1 MFQEALEQLILQCLN
16 PYLEGIN
23 LGSLH
28 RGIYNG
34 CIELQELKVKP
45 EVLALLGVPGFSVQ
59 RGYLQLIRLQIPWS
73 SLASGKIALEVRG
86 VHIEVDQIADGRTK
100 EELIKQMREVK
111 QQAIQLR
118 MDQVKNLLE
127 QRRKAA
133 ADLAS
138 ADEGFAMKFARRFI
152 NNLTVSIE
160 DVSFSFSSKA
170 LGIGAKLELPRL
182 AVLSTDESFKEPV
195 KGETV
200 NIADDSM
207 YKVVRIEGFA
217 AQLYQPGNPAA
228 ATYVLSPTG
237 ASLNLAHLP
246 REQRIFLEL
255 DLGLSKPS
263 EVQLLRSQV
272 KQLMQAGEA
281 LAAEDAR
288 LKALLIPAELGE
300 AAVLMEEALKIE
312 YGQLFARRLL
322 NEQGLAVADEAV
334 LSDDEQRRLKLL
346 EDALPVEPLAAQRLA
361 AFELAET
368 RKQKRPGFFSAFFG
382 QMCCAAPPAASV
394 GMEELQD
401 ATEFEAV
408 EAPQNILAE
417 VRFGDLGVRLMD
429 DSKED
434 TEDAEVLR
442 LFVHSTELTA
452 TVATGLDYRGKSS
465 ANLKIAGRLGG
476 VEATHM
482 KQDVIKI
489 LDAGERAGAAKF
501 ALENKL
507 EETCNVLSVMFH
519 TAPIE
524 VFFIPSM
531 VPKLLDFVAPPPP
544 SAAPEPT
551 PKAAKTPKTPK
562 SDIASPRS
570 IMSRT
575 ADAQGAVQ
583 QLLGKEG
590 DVGQYADAAYDRVPD
605 QVHFDVHLAS
615 PTIHLPVRDIGK
627 VVVNLGS
634 LTLLTPEVCSMKAV
648 RLGVSLE
655 DTMLKV
661 ATKREEFNVI
671 SPLPID
677 IKLNHNE
684 DAEVLKA
691 EVKLTTGDLILTAA
705 PQAVSVLAALP
716 DVFAELAPPSQD
728 AETVEQGEES
738 LEEALEDVETTQG
751 QGTALASS
759 VGQSEAMQ
767 AATKRAKEL
776 TEKRLQLDVVAELGK
791 LEVAVLDMLH
801 PVVTGQCQVLGN
813 GIQLCHNSLMTGQD
827 MSTSVKLEN
836 FALKAF
842 AKCPRSHEWEPL
854 LEPFHIGASV
864 KLQSVSKTSSAVG
877 TKVSINAHKPLLLNV
892 ASPSLSRLAQLGP
905 VYAASIKRKNGDSA
919 GSSRYSVVNLFGQ
932 PMVLEFLCPGGVVHK
947 TIPADGA
954 KVCLEDEI
962 FLHRASE
969 VAVRLREGENLESS
983 RPLSIECT
991 ETVLVP
997 GTLCVA
1003 EMMAPEPGSRLL
1015 LLASPLRVHNT
1026 CDVPLQLSFP
1036 GEKARPS
1043 GAFCCQASLLGHAA
1057 PTYRMESHLPEGE
1070 PQDRHVTVMPN
1081 EIFAVPEPLVRQEAG
1096 YCAATLRG
1104 RFGLGDAFE
1113 WSTPFELTSKGVS
1126 APEDFILSCAKKAEG
1141 SVVLPTLLAAQ
1152 PQVHDLKD
1160 AINPAKKK
1168 KKAPCCGGTARV
1180 SEPEEAAE
1188 QLPEDAAHMSGRFWR
1203 SGKLRETGNVTM
1215 LVLRPMLSLLNALP
1229 EGTVTLAYRARSK
1242 AMIRTGVLRDATA
1255 WQEVTIPSMACVNV
1269 YDLSLDALTAGAEVK
1284 ARLGDASVAWSA
1296 TSVLRPA
1303 ALRYEAEML
1312 EMDVRQTAAG
1322 AACGLVAQPLGDGR
1336 LRISCPRI
1344 FTHRLDLGP
1353 EDVEVLH
1360 RGERLPSMAGLT
1372 MLPHNCET
1380 KKCEVVVK
1388 RPGADAVKNSLVMP
1402 ASFDTV
1408 DWKTPAGTEYYCVQS
1423 EDLAPSGLLGASCK
1437 VSVLRP
1443 RLVVTNDSDHDLEL
1457 LSPDGEVLTLAAKE
1471 SQPYHWHVP
1480 TNAKGAPEMK
1490 LRPAGGAGK
1499 VDWSPAIPCCE
1510 QAAGSSSMLLT
1521 ATEETAMPLVWTASL
1536 APSSGA
1542 FAIVLK
1548 SGSTCVAVNR
1558 ATQGK
1563 AEMMVLPGDA
1573 KTNTVPTSARA
1584 GKGEVAIG
1592 WVNPFANEKAALRV
1606 SVDGEEIVI
1615 KDVGRKAEIPLK
1627 AKKLKLS
1634 VSRVGENTVVAL
1646 DDISSG
1652 LGVIERATS
1661 EQSVGSNE
1669 ESVVE
1674 VDLRLGQIGVSLVDD
1689 MPTAHELLFLHI
1701 GDIHVNYVQ
1710 NADADSEQLRFLVG
1724 EIQGICQLPDRTDGS
1739 MLSKKH
1745 QHKAGVLR
1753 QEQPAVILANHGE
1766 KGAHFL
1772 DIQIT
1777 REATSSQDLVL
1788 PKAEVLM
1795 DKLDVT
1801 VDNDWLAPLLSWLQ
1815 RAIPQEAIDV
1825 GLQWDEVKD
1834 RAGRAI
1840 VAEGYTPP
1848 AVPAIVSVEK
1858 LKLSEINLTVWCRLP
1873 VSSLDFLP
1881 APVRAVL
1888 RVVSVGSNFTLNGAG
1903 IRLPEKKLPSHRGSV
1918 EDYAISIGLEYA
1930 SSLMQIVLSL
1940 LGKSSLLNGG
1950 AIPLAMGG
1958 TAVSMVTDGVGTTI
1972 RGGAGMLQHLA
1983 MDEDYVQQQQIHQEM
1998 KEINGAVDG
2007 LKEAGKS
2014 LATGMNGALDIFRK
2028 PVEGAKE
2035 EGVRGF
2041 AKGVGTGVAGTVIKP
2056 IVGVGQATSDI
2067 ITGISAVA
2075 TMDSAAKRRRR
2086 ERCRRRG
2093 PRMLFGKY
2101 GTIRTWS
2108 HTHAEISQQL
2118 GTVAEGIQEI
2128 VPLASDGFH
2137 ASVLLLY
2144 TDKLLLTKVKLHPL
2158 DAASRLGSEL
2168 DSDKAFS
2175 NADAGPGDR
2184 SNRHRLRRIDREFPQ
2199 LLSPLDEVLSRS
2211 TSGDLAECPQNVSE
2225 IARGL
2230 SFADMQRAELEESGE
2245 LVLTDSAGNSCE
2257 LPLSLDPDVKEA
2269 LAAGLQAAC
2278 GGRADWSTLAA
2289 SWRPDEQVHEASIRP
2304 KQTGDELVY
2313 VEI

>member
-86 VHIEVDQIADGRTK
+86 VHVEVDQIADGRTK

-217 AQLYQPGNPAA
+217 AQLYQPGNPTA

-300 AAVLMEEALKIE
+300 AAVLMEEALKTE
-312 YGQLFARRLL
+312 YGQLFVRRLL
-322 NEQGLAVADEAV
+322 NEQGLAFADEGV
-334 LSDDEQRRLKLL
+334 LDDDEQRRLKLL

-417 VRFGDLGVRLMD
+417 VRFGDMGVRLVD

-442 LFVHSTELTA
+442 LFIHSTELTA

-489 LDAGERAGAAKF
+489 LDAGADKAGAAKF

-531 VPKLLDFVAPPPP
+531 VPKLLDFPR
-544 SAAPEPT
+544 
-551 PKAAKTPKTPK
+551 KTPK

-684 DAEVLKA
+684 DDEVLKA

-728 AETVEQGEES
+728 AEAVEQGEES
-738 LEEALEDVETTQG
+738 LEEALEDVETTQE
-751 QGTALASS
+751 QGSGALASS

-776 TEKRLQLDVVAELGK
+776 TEKRLQLDVVAQLGK

-801 PVVTGQCQVLGN
+801 PVVTVQCQVLGP

-836 FALKAF
+836 LALKAF

-905 VYAASIKRKNGDSA
+905 VYAASIERKSDSA
-919 GSSRYSVVNLFGQ
+919 SSRYSVVNLFGQ
-932 PMVLEFLCPGGVVHK
+932 PMVLEFHCPGGVVHK
-947 TIPADGA
+947 TIPASGE
-954 KVCLEDEI
+954 KVCLEDET

-969 VAVRLREGENLESS
+969 VAVRFQEGDNLESS

-997 GTLCVA
+997 GSLCVA

-1026 CDVPLQLSFP
+1026 CDIPLQLSFP
-1036 GEKARPS
+1036 GQKDRPS
-1043 GAFCCQASLLGHAA
+1043 GAFSCQAALLGHAA

-1070 PQDRHVTVMPN
+1070 SQDRHVTVMPN

-1096 YCAATLRG
+1096 YCAATVRG

-1113 WSTPFELTSKGVS
+1113 WSTPFELSSKGAS

-1152 PQVHDLKD
+1152 PQVHDLKAAPVPKPRFRNLRTDMLVED
-1160 AINPAKKK
+1160 AIKPAQKKN
-1168 KKAPCCGGTARV
+1168 APCCGGAPRV

-1188 QLPEDAAHMSGRFWR
+1188 QLPEDAAHMSARYWR

-1229 EGTVTLAYRARSK
+1229 EGAVTLAYRARSK

-1255 WQEVTIPSMACVNV
+1255 WQEVEIPSMACVNV

-1284 ARLGDASVAWSA
+1284 ARLGDAGVAWSA
-1296 TSVLRPA
+1296 ASVLRPA

-1353 EDVEVLH
+1353 EDVEVLY
-1360 RGERLPSMAGLT
+1360 RGERLPAMAGLT

-1388 RPGADAVKNSLVMP
+1388 RPGTDAVKNSLVMP

-1443 RLVVTNDSDHDLEL
+1443 RLVVTNDSDHDVEL
-1457 LSPDGEVLTLAAKE
+1457 LSPEGKVLTLAAKDPERMACCRQMDRDFKGSEQLGKSPHPLQE
-1471 SQPYHWHVP
+1471 SRPYHWHVP
-1480 TNAKGAPEMK
+1480 TNAKGAPELK

-1548 SGSTCVAVNR
+1548 CGSTCLALNR
-1558 ATQGK
+1558 ATQAK

-1573 KTNTVPTSARA
+1573 QANTVPTSARA
-1584 GKGEVAIG
+1584 GKGEVPIG

-1646 DDISSG
+1646 DDLSSG
-1652 LGVIERATS
+1652 LGVLERVTS

-1689 MPTAHELLFLHI
+1689 VPTAHELIFLHI

-1753 QEQPAVILANHGE
+1753 QDQPAVILANHGE

-1825 GLQWDEVKD
+1825 GLQWDEVKQ

-2014 LATGMNGALDIFRK
+2014 LATGMDGALDIFRK

-2041 AKGVGTGVAGTVIKP
+2041 AKGVGTGIAGTVIKP

-2075 TMDSAAKRRRR
+2075 TMDSTAKRRRR

-2118 GTVAEGIQEI
+2118 GIVAEGIQEI
-2128 VPLASDGFH
+2128 VPLASDGFQ
-2137 ASVLLLY
+2137 AGVLLLY
-2144 TDKLLLTKVKLHPL
+2144 P
-2158 DAASRLGSEL
+2158 AA
-2168 DSDKAFS
+2168 
-2175 NADAGPGDR
+2175 
-2184 SNRHRLRRIDREFPQ
+2184 
-2199 LLSPLDEVLSRS
+2199 
-2211 TSGDLAECPQNVSE
+2211 
-2225 IARGL
+2225 
-2230 SFADMQRAELEESGE
+2230 
-2245 LVLTDSAGNSCE
+2245 
-2257 LPLSLDPDVKEA
+2257 
-2269 LAAGLQAAC
+2269 
-2278 GGRADWSTLAA
+2278 
-2289 SWRPDEQVHEASIRP
+2289 
-2304 KQTGDELVY
+2304 
-2313 VEI
+2313 

>member
-1 MFQEALEQLILQCLN
+1 
-16 PYLEGIN
+16 
-23 LGSLH
+23 
-28 RGIYNG
+28 
-34 CIELQELKVKP
+34 
-45 EVLALLGVPGFSVQ
+45 
-59 RGYLQLIRLQIPWS
+59 
-73 SLASGKIALEVRG
+73 
-86 VHIEVDQIADGRTK
+86 
-100 EELIKQMREVK
+100 
-111 QQAIQLR
+111 
-118 MDQVKNLLE
+118 
-127 QRRKAA
+127 
-133 ADLAS
+133 
-138 ADEGFAMKFARRFI
+138 
-152 NNLTVSIE
+152 
-160 DVSFSFSSKA
+160 
-170 LGIGAKLELPRL
+170 
-182 AVLSTDESFKEPV
+182 
-195 KGETV
+195 
-200 NIADDSM
+200 M

-217 AQLYQPGNPAA
+217 VQLYQPGETKT

-246 REQRIFLEL
+246 REQRICLEL
-255 DLGLSKPS
+255 DLGLPSKPS

-300 AAVLMEEALKIE
+300 AAGLMEEALKVE
-312 YGQLFARRLL
+312 YGQLFLRRLL
-322 NEQGLAVADEAV
+322 HEQGIALADEPA
-334 LSDDEQRRLKLL
+334 LDEDELRRLRLL

-361 AFELAET
+361 AAELAE
-368 RKQKRPGFFSAFFG
+368 KRRQRREPGFLSIFFG
-382 QMCCAAPPAASV
+382 QMCCAAAPGVRV
-394 GMEELQD
+394 GVEDLQD
-401 ATEFEAV
+401 ATEFESV

-417 VRFGDLGVRLMD
+417 VHFGDLAVRLVD

-434 TEDAEVLR
+434 QEDAELLR
-442 LFVHSTELTA
+442 LFVHSTALTA

-465 ANLKIAGRLGG
+465 ANLKVAGRLGG
-476 VEATHM
+476 VEATHLN
-482 KQDVIKI
+482 QDVIKI
-489 LDAGERAGAAKF
+489 LDAGAEGAGAAKF

-507 EETCNVLSVMFH
+507 EETCNVLSVLFH
-519 TAPIE
+519 TAPLE

-531 VPKLLDFVAPPPP
+531 VPKLLDFVAPPPAAAAAEP
-544 SAAPEPT
+544 S
-551 PKAAKTPKTPK
+551 PKVAKTPKTPMSGVGSPK
-562 SDIASPRS
+562 SILGQEASPK
-570 IMSRT
+570 M
-575 ADAQGAVQ
+575 QGAVQ

-605 QVHFDVHLAS
+605 QVHFDVRLAS
-615 PTIHLPVRDIGK
+615 PKIHLPVRDIGK

-648 RLGVSLE
+648 RLGVALE
-655 DTMLKV
+655 DTMLMV

-677 IKLNHNE
+677 IQLNHKE
-684 DAEVLKA
+684 DDDALKA

-716 DVFAELAPPSQD
+716 DVFAELAPPSQEAA
-728 AETVEQGEES
+728 AEKLQEVV
-738 LEEALEDVETTQG
+738 EEAADAAQG
-751 QGTALASS
+751 QGAGALASS

-776 TEKRLQLDVVAELGK
+776 TEKRLQLDVTAQLGK

-801 PVVTGQCQVLGN
+801 PVVTLQCQVMGP
-813 GIQLCHNSLMTGQD
+813 GIQLCHDSLLTGQD
-827 MSTSVKLEN
+827 MSTSVKLDN
-836 FALKAF
+836 LALKAF

-864 KLQSVSKTSSAVG
+864 QLQSMSKTSSALA
-877 TKVSINAHKPLLLNV
+877 TKVSVSAHKPLLLNV
-892 ASPSLSRLAQLGP
+892 AAPSLSRLAQLGP
-905 VYAASIKRKNGDSA
+905 VYAASIERKSDT

-932 PMVLEFLCPGGVVHK
+932 PMVLEFHCPSGLVCK
-947 TIPADGA
+947 EIPPTGE

-969 VAVRLREGENLESS
+969 VAVRLKEGASTESS

-991 ETVLVP
+991 ETALVP
-997 GTLCVA
+997 GSFCVA
-1003 EMMAPEPGSRLL
+1003 EMRAPEPGARML
-1015 LLASPLRVHNT
+1015 LLASPLRLHNT

-1036 GEKARPS
+1036 GQKAKPT
-1043 GAFCCQASLLGHAA
+1043 GTFTCQASVLGHQA
-1057 PTYRMESHLPEGE
+1057 PSYRVESHLPASGE
-1070 PQDRHVTVMPN
+1070 HQDRVVAIMPN
-1081 EIFAVPEPLVRQEAG
+1081 EIFAVPEPLLRQEAG
-1096 YCAATLRG
+1096 HVAATVRG
-1104 RFGLGDAFE
+1104 RFGLGDDFE
-1113 WSTPFELTSKGVS
+1113 WSHPFELSSKS
-1126 APEDFILSCAKKAEG
+1126 ILNSSELEDFILSCAKSKG
-1141 SVVLPTLLAAQ
+1141 SELPTLLAAR
-1152 PQVHDLKD
+1152 PQAHDLKD
-1160 AINPAKKK
+1160 SPVPKPRFRNLRTDMLLEDAIAPTKTQKKS
-1168 KKAPCCGGTARV
+1168 APCCGGAPKV
-1180 SEPEEAAE
+1180 SEPEEAAPE
-1188 QLPEDAAHMSGRFWR
+1188 EEDAAHMSGRFWQ
-1203 SGKLRETGNVTM
+1203 SGKLHDLGNVTM

-1229 EGTVTLAYRARSK
+1229 EASLSVAYRTRSK
-1242 AMIRTGVLRDATA
+1242 AMIRTGVLRDMTE
-1255 WQEVTIPSMACVNV
+1255 WQEVTIPSMACVNI
-1269 YDLSLDALTAGAEVK
+1269 YDLSLNALTAGAEVK
-1284 ARLGDASVAWSA
+1284 SRLGDSSVAWS
-1296 TSVLRPA
+1296 SPVVLRPA

-1312 EMDVRQTAAG
+1312 EMDVRQTASG
-1322 AACGLVAQPLGDGR
+1322 AACGLVAQPMGDGR

-1344 FTHRLDLGP
+1344 FTHRLDLGLD
-1353 EDVEVLH
+1353 EVEVLY

-1388 RPGADAVKNSLVMP
+1388 RPGAEAVKNSLVIP

-1408 DWKTPAGTEYYCVQS
+1408 DWKTPSGTEYYCVQC
-1423 EDLAPSGLLGASCK
+1423 EDMASSGLMGASCK
-1437 VSVLRP
+1437 VAVLRP
-1443 RLVVTNDSDHDLEL
+1443 RLVVTNDSDHDMEL
-1457 LSPDGEVLTLAAKE
+1457 LSPDGHVVILAAKE
-1471 SQPYHWHVP
+1471 SRPSHWHVP
-1480 TNAKGAPEMK
+1480 VNAKGAPELK

-1499 VDWSPAIPCCE
+1499 IGWSPAIPCCE

-1521 ATEETAMPLVWTASL
+1521 ATEETALPLVWTASL

-1548 SGSTCVAVNR
+1548 SGSTCRAVNR
-1558 ATQGK
+1558 ASK
-1563 AEMMVLPGDA
+1563 AEMTVAPGDA
-1573 KTNTVPTSARA
+1573 KANTVPTSVRG
-1584 GKGEVAIG
+1584 GKGEVPIG
-1592 WVNPFANEKAALRV
+1592 WVNPFVKEKASLRV
-1606 SVDGEEIVI
+1606 CVDGEEIVI
-1615 KDVGRKAEIPLK
+1615 KDVGRKAEIQLK
-1627 AKKLKLS
+1627 AQKLKLS

-1646 DDISSG
+1646 DEMFS
-1652 LGVIERATS
+1652 LGVIERAAS
-1661 EQSVGSNE
+1661 EPSVGSKE
-1669 ESVVE
+1669 ESVLE
-1674 VDLRLGQIGVSLVDD
+1674 VALELGQIGVSLVDD
-1689 MPTAHELLFLHI
+1689 LPHARELIFLHI
-1701 GDIHVNYVQ
+1701 GDINVKYVQ
-1710 NADADSEQLRFLVG
+1710 NIDADSEQLRFVVG
-1724 EIQGICQLPDRTDGS
+1724 EIQGICQLPDRMDGS
-1739 MLSKKH
+1739 MLTKKH

-1753 QEQPAVILANHGE
+1753 QEQPAVILANHGD
-1766 KGAHFL
+1766 KGTHFL

-1825 GLQWDEVKD
+1825 GLQWDEVKA

-1903 IRLPEKKLPSHRGSV
+1903 IRLPEKQLPSYRGAV
-1918 EDYAISIGLEYA
+1918 EDYAIKIGLEYA

-1983 MDEDYVQQQQIHQEM
+1983 MDEGYVQQQQIHQEM

-2014 LATGMNGALDIFRK
+2014 LATGMEGALDIFRK

-2041 AKGVGTGVAGTVIKP
+2041 AKGVGTGIAGTVIKP

-2075 TMDSAAKRRRR
+2075 TMDSTAKRRRR

-2101 GTIRTWS
+2101 GTMRSWS
-2108 HTHAEISQQL
+2108 HTHSEISQQL
-2118 GTVAEGIQEI
+2118 GTIAEGIQEI
-2128 VPLASDGFH
+2128 IPLASDGFH

-2144 TDKLLLTKVKLHPL
+2144 SDKLLLTKVKLHPL
-2158 DAASRLGSEL
+2158 NAASRQGSDL
-2168 DSDKAFS
+2168 SCDKAFTHT
-2175 NADAGPGDR
+2175 DAGPDDR
-2184 SNRHRLRRIDREFPQ
+2184 SNRHRLRRIDREFPE
-2199 LLSPLDEVLSRS
+2199 LLAPLEEVLTRAQ
-2211 TSGDLAECPQNVSE
+2211 TSVDVLTECPPGVSE
-2225 IARGL
+2225 MARGL
-2230 SFADMQRAELEESGE
+2230 SFAEMQTAELDENGE
-2245 LVLTDSAGNSCE
+2245 LVLTDSSGNRFE
-2257 LPLSLDPDVKEA
+2257 LPLRMEPEIKEA
-2269 LAAGLQAAC
+2269 LVQGLQGAC
-2278 GGRADWSTLAA
+2278 GGRGDWTRLGA
-2289 SWRPDEQVHEASIRP
+2289 SWRPEEQVHEASIRP
-2304 KQTGDELVY
+2304 KQKGNELLHLEV
-2313 VEI
+2313 